1 MVEKFNEKA
10 NALAREYWRLKEITA
25 EEASGN
31 NRLEEIEKLL
41 ATGIGGKLRDKLE
54 AEAKRLRKEEDERS
68 SAAMKLTEVEREIL
82 ELTAELA
89 PNLDLFEDD
98 FFPYDS
104 EHEPLS
110 GDYFSALT
118 DILFGIPSPSIQF
131 RVATLSE
138 EGIKVDLV
146 DERSSLEVLRYV
158 IMMIQETA
166 KQKLG
171 MVNSIDKCCERLRQ
185 NEYAFFALETLV
197 KERKRMGIEDIKE
210 IAHREDKEYKELV
223 KDVYDKELVN
233 GIAYLASDGW
243 EYKLVE
249 RYEDDYEATD
259 FGELVWRICNARVS
273 EEGGKRRA
281 NISNSSPK
289 LRKVLKIFKK

>member
-25 EEASGN
+25 EEASE

-259 FGELVWRICNARVS
+259 FGELVWRICNDRVS

>member
-25 EEASGN
+25 EGASE

-68 SAAMKLTEVEREIL
+68 SAVMKLTEVEREIL

-89 PNLDLFEDD
+89 PNLDLFEDG

-110 GDYFSALT
+110 EDYFSALT
-118 DILFGIPSPSIQF
+118 DILFGVPSSSIQF

-138 EGIKVDLV
+138 EGIKVDLA

-233 GIAYLASDGW
+233 GITYLASDGW